1 MQLKLDIRRT
11 LTARSDRVKCV
22 DLHPTEPWMLVSLY
36 NGKIHVWNHQNQQL
50 IKTFEVCSSPVRAG
64 KFIARKNWIITG
76 SDDYRITV
84 FNYNTL
90 ERQHVVDAHMDYIR
104 CLAVHPTLPIV
115 LSGSDDMTI
124 KMWNWDKNWACQK
137 VFDGHSHYVIQIV
150 FNPKDNNTFASAS
163 WDKTIK
169 IWQLASSNFTFLT
182 FLTNCVS
189 IPNFTLEGH
198 MKAINCLDYTH
209 AGEKPYLI
217 SGADDRL
224 VKIWDYQNRSC
235 VQSLDGHTAV
245 AFHPRLPIIITGFSV
260 MCKQS
265 KGYQILFEIKLI
277 EHRRHEELP
286 VDFFWIVCWGE
297 MGIIREKQRE
307 NGKEDPTFSMDEG
320 GKIVW
325 IKHSEME
332 MINLKQLAIK
342 DIKDGERLNLSVK
355 KSVKLT
361 GTNSCL
367 VFPNIGNTT
376 LAHNSNGRYV
386 AVCGEGEYNIYT
398 AMALRNKAYGSAL
411 EFVWGIEPEDFA
423 IRESA
428 TTVKPELGADGI
440 YGGTLLGVRSANHLT
455 FYAWDT
461 LELVRRI
468 EIQPKGVFWGGN
480 GEMVAITTEES
491 FYVLKYNASVVA
503 EASEE
508 GRAEDGYEDAFEVM
522 GEVAENVKTATWVG
536 YCFFYSNSLNRLNY
550 YVGGEIV
557 TISHLDRPHYILGYI
572 PRDNRI
578 YLCDKRGVYS
588 MINIQ
593 FYHIINTSLDAL
605 HFAWANPDH
614 GFDLALQLSKLDLA
628 VELAERIGG
637 DQKWQHLHLA
647 PTPAHFLPIQI
658 SYTFFPLL
666 PRCCPTA
673 HEKQGFVS
681 DALHF
686 AWANPDHGFDLALQL
701 SKLDLAVELAERIGG
716 DQKWQHQNGRWDM
729 AEKCYEAT
737 QDFGALL
744 ILSSSSGNLDKVSKL
759 AEVAHRARKFNVAFT
774 AYLLTQQNLKAL
786 NILVET
792 NKLPDAAFF
801 ARTYLPSE
809 VPRVTQL
816 WKAEQQK
823 TNAKVAQGIADPSE
837 YPNLFPSFEESL
849 RGQKYLEQS
858 EKIVP
863 ASHYSTRTS
872 NSQRNVFEELSKACT
887 SGSNLEETRENNAND
902 GTYFAHFSGDLSKEK
917 VTQLWKA
924 EQQKTNAKMAQG
936 IADPSEYP
944 NLFPS
949 FEESL
954 RIQAK
959 EKELE
964 TMSSDSK
971 KKEKKIRDLTCELK
985 EVKDMLNK
993 AKWEAQT
1000 VREDNVSSMAEEENE
1015 V

>member
-137 VFDGHSHYVIQIV
+137 VFDGHSHYVMQIV

-163 WDKTIK
+163 LDKTIK
-169 IWQLASSNFTFLT
+169 IWQLASS
-182 FLTNCVS
+182 

-198 MKAINCLDYTH
+198 VNGINCLDYTH

-235 VQSLDGHTAV
+235 VQSLDGHTKNISAV
-245 AFHPRLPIIITGFSV
+245 AFHPELPIIITGSEDGTVKIWNANTYSLENTLNYGLERAWTICCLKGSNMVGIGFDDGCV
-260 MCKQS
+260 M
-265 KGYQILFEIKLI
+265 
-277 EHRRHEELP
+277 
-286 VDFFWIVCWGE
+286 
-297 MGIIREKQRE
+297 IRL
-307 NGKEDPTFSMDEG
+307 GKEDPTFSMDEG

-325 IKHSEME
+325 IKHSEMQ
-332 MINLKQLAIK
+332 MINLKQLAIE

-355 KSVKLT
+355 GDTKS
-361 GTNSCL
+361 CE
-367 VFPNIGNTT
+367 VFANT

-386 AVCGEGEYNIYT
+386 AVCGEGEYIIYT

-428 TTVKPELGADGI
+428 TTVKVFQKLTKEKKSFKPELGADGI

-508 GRAEDGYEDAFEVM
+508 GRAEDGYEDAFEVV

-536 YCFFYSNSLNRLNY
+536 DCFIYSNSLNRLNY

-578 YLCDKRGVYS
+578 YLCDKELNVLSYS
-588 MINIQ
+588 LHLSVLDFETSVMRKDIQ
-593 FYHIINTSLDAL
+593 NAQQLLPTIPQSYYTKIAHFLEKQGFVSQAL
-605 HFAWANPDH
+605 SVSTDPDH
-614 GFDLALQLSKLDLA
+614 KFDLALQLSKLDLA
-628 VELAERIGG
+628 VELAREIGS
-637 DQKWQHLHLA
+637 DQKWQQLA
-647 PTPAHFLPIQI
+647 DCSI
-658 SYTFFPLL
+658 
-666 PRCCPTA
+666 
-673 HEKQGFVS
+673 
-681 DALHF
+681 
-686 AWANPDHGFDLALQL
+686 L
-701 SKLDLAVELAERIGG
+701 SGRLDL
-716 DQKWQHQNGRWDM
+716 

-744 ILSSSSGNLDKVSKL
+744 VLSSSSGNLDKVSKL

-837 YPNLFPSFEESL
+837 YTNLFPSFEESL
-849 RGQKYLEQS
+849 RWERVDATFSFGHAVCTMVGRWS
-858 EKIVP
+858 FVFTDVSR
-863 ASHYSTRTS
+863 SH
-872 NSQRNVFEELSKACT
+872 L
-887 SGSNLEETRENNAND
+887 
-902 GTYFAHFSGDLSKEK
+902 
-917 VTQLWKA
+917 
-924 EQQKTNAKMAQG
+924 
-936 IADPSEYP
+936 
-944 NLFPS
+944 
-949 FEESL
+949 
-954 RIQAK
+954 
-959 EKELE
+959 
-964 TMSSDSK
+964 
-971 KKEKKIRDLTCELK
+971 
-985 EVKDMLNK
+985 
-993 AKWEAQT
+993 
-1000 VREDNVSSMAEEENE
+1000 
-1015 V
+1015 